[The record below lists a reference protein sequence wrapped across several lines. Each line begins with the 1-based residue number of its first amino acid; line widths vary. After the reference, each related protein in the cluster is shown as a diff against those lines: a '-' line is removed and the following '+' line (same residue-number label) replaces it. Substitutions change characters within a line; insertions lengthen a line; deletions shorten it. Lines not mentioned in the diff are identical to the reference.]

1 MGDVPDD
8 AQTQL
13 RDACIRSI
21 ARDVAKAADIN
32 SGDAADHSRVF
43 ERLADSSHTY
53 KASSTIMIS
62 DTASASTATPR
73 ARDAIAAGAMAHIQP
88 YLKLYAEFHA
98 RDASLTRCTMSRSFK
113 EIFVRASSLQWIYAS
128 PDSPNKLDI
137 KLLPKSVG
145 KEGSLADADGE
156 LR

>member
-1 MGDVPDD
+1 M
-8 AQTQL
+8 L
-13 RDACIRSI
+13 
-21 ARDVAKAADIN
+21 
-32 SGDAADHSRVF
+32 
-43 ERLADSSHTY
+43 
-53 KASSTIMIS
+53 
-62 DTASASTATPR
+62 
-73 ARDAIAAGAMAHIQP
+73 HIQP

-98 RDASLTRCTMSRSFK
+98 RDASLIRCAMSRSFK

-128 PDSPNKLDI
+128 PDSSNKLDI

>member
-21 ARDVAKAADIN
+21 ARDVAKAADN
-32 SGDAADHSRVF
+32 SSDDAIDHPRVC
-43 ERLADSSHTY
+43 ERLADPSHTA
-53 KASSTIMIS
+53 KASSTVMIS

-73 ARDAIAAGAMAHIQP
+73 ARDAIAAGAMSHISP
-88 YLKLYAEFHA
+88 YHKLWVKSHPG
-98 RDASLTRCTMSRSFK
+98 MSQLNVVLGRSFK